1 MTNAQKAPVDPSE
14 AKKEALK
21 ANRNELKG
29 SLIIIVLGL
38 AGLFLQSFFANA
50 GPGHIDSVL
59 IFVLNIAAIFTS
71 LFGLGIGIVQ
81 AVLGILIHFELIA
94 ELNSK
99 TK

>member
-1 MTNAQKAPVDPSE
+1 MTNAQEAPIDPSA

-21 ANRNELKG
+21 ANRKELTG
-29 SLIIIVLGL
+29 PLIIIVLGF
-38 AGLFLQSFFANA
+38 AGLFLQSFFANT
-50 GPGHIDSVL
+50 GPGYIDSVL

-94 ELNSK
+94 ELNSNSK
-99 TK
+99 